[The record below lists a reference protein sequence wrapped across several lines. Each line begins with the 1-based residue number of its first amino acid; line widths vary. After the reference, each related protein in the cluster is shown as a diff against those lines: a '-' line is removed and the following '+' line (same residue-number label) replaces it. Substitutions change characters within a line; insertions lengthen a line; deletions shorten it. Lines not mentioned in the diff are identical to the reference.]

1 MIIRL
6 VLNAVAFYVVAY
18 LVPGIEVVGIEALV
32 VVAIMWGILSIL
44 VKPVLILL
52 TLPINILSL
61 GLFSF
66 VINAGLLL
74 LMAHFIQGFSVDGW
88 WKALIGAVVLA
99 LVNLVLNRVK

>member
-1 MIIRL
+1 MIMRL
-6 VLNAVAFYVVAY
+6 ILNAIAFYIVAY
-18 LVPGIEVVGIEALV
+18 LVPGIEVVGIEALA
-32 VVAIMWGILSIL
+32 VVAVVWGILSML

-52 TLPINILSL
+52 TLPINVLSL

-74 LMAHFIQGFSVDGW
+74 LMARLVSGFSVEGW
-88 WKALIGAVVLA
+88 WKALVGAVVLA

>member
-6 VLNAVAFYVVAY
+6 ILNAIAFYIVAY
-18 LVPGIEVVGIEALV
+18 LVPGIEVVGIEALAIVAV
-32 VVAIMWGILSIL
+32 VWGILSIL

-74 LMAHFIQGFSVDGW
+74 LMARLVSGFSVDGW
-88 WKALIGAVVLA
+88 WKALVGAVVLA

>member
-1 MIIRL
+1 MIMRL
-6 VLNAVAFYVVAY
+6 ILNAIAFYIVAY
-18 LVPGIEVVGIEALV
+18 LVPGIEVVGIEALA
-32 VVAIMWGILSIL
+32 VVAVVWGILSML

-52 TLPINILSL
+52 TLPINVLSL

-74 LMAHFIQGFSVDGW
+74 LMARLVSGFSVDGW
-88 WKALIGAVVLA
+88 WKALVGAVVLA

>member
-6 VLNAVAFYVVAY
+6 ILNAIAFYIVAY
-18 LVPGIEVVGIEALV
+18 LVPGIEVVGIEALA
-32 VVAIMWGILSIL
+32 VVAVVWGVLSIL
-44 VKPVLILL
+44 VKPVLIFL
-52 TLPINILSL
+52 TLPINVLSL

-74 LMAHFIQGFSVDGW
+74 LMARLVSGFSVEGW
-88 WKALIGAVVLA
+88 WKALVGAVVLA

>member
-6 VLNAVAFYVVAY
+6 ILNAIAFYIVAY
-18 LVPGIEVVGIEALV
+18 LVPGIEVGGIEALV
-32 VVAIMWGILSIL
+32 VVAVVWGVLSIL
-44 VKPVLILL
+44 VKPVLVLL
-52 TLPINILSL
+52 TLPINFLSL

-74 LMAHFIQGFSVDGW
+74 LMACLVSGFSVDGW

-99 LVNLVLNRVK
+99 LVNMVLNRVE

>member
-6 VLNAVAFYVVAY
+6 ILNAIAFYIVAY
-18 LVPGIEVVGIEALV
+18 LVPGIEVVGIEALAIVAV
-32 VVAIMWGILSIL
+32 VWGILSIL

-74 LMAHFIQGFSVDGW
+74 LMARLVPGFSVDGW

-99 LVNLVLNRVK
+99 LVNLVLNRMK

>member
-6 VLNAVAFYVVAY
+6 ILNAIAFYIVAY
-18 LVPGIEVVGIEALV
+18 LVPGIEVVGIEALA
-32 VVAIMWGILSIL
+32 VVAVVWGVLSVL
-44 VKPVLILL
+44 VKPILILL
-52 TLPINILSL
+52 TFPINILSL

-74 LMAHFIQGFSVDGW
+74 LMARLVSGFSVDGW
-88 WKALIGAVVLA
+88 WKGLVGAVVLA

>member
-6 VLNAVAFYVVAY
+6 ILNAIAFYIVAY
-18 LVPGIEVVGIEALV
+18 LVPGIEVVGIEALA
-32 VVAIMWGILSIL
+32 VVAVVWGVLSVL

-74 LMAHFIQGFSVDGW
+74 LMARLVSGFSVDGW
-88 WKALIGAVVLA
+88 WKALVGAVVLA

>member
-6 VLNAVAFYVVAY
+6 ILNAIAFYIVAY
-18 LVPGIEVVGIEALV
+18 LVPGIEVVGIEALA
-32 VVAIMWGILSIL
+32 VVAVVWGILSIL
-44 VKPVLILL
+44 VKPVLVLL

-74 LMAHFIQGFSVDGW
+74 LMARLVSGFSVDGW

>member
-6 VLNAVAFYVVAY
+6 ILNAIAFYIVAY
-18 LVPGIEVVGIEALV
+18 LVPGIEVVGIEALAV
-32 VVAIMWGILSIL
+32 VSVVWGVLSIL
-44 VKPVLILL
+44 VKPVLTLL

-74 LMAHFIQGFSVDGW
+74 LMARLVQGFSVEGW

-99 LVNLVLNRVK
+99 LVNLVLNRMK